1 MKFNAKGTTW
11 KKFKVGIRTYF
22 EMADNENAIY
32 HIITCVMQLKSC
44 FEEGV
49 QTLHI
54 YTGKEV
60 RLKITEPS
68 SQPKKFKE
76 EQDIKTRK
84 IETGHNKAQT
94 LQRQKNQE
102 SPKLLCLKGLQT

>member
-11 KKFKVGIRTYF
+11 KKAKVVIRKYF
-22 EMADNENAIY
+22 ETADNENTIY
-32 HIITCVMQLKSC
+32 RIITCVMQLKSC
-44 FEEGV
+44 FEGV
-49 QTLHI
+49 QTLYIYIHI
-54 YTGKEV
+54 HTGKDV

-84 IETGHNKAQT
+84 IETGRNKAQT
-94 LQRQKNQE
+94 L
-102 SPKLLCLKGLQT
+102 

>member
-11 KKFKVGIRTYF
+11 KKAKVGIRKYF
-22 EMADNENAIY
+22 EMADNENTIY
-32 HIITCVMQLKSC
+32 HIITCAMQLKSC
-44 FEEGV
+44 FEGV
-49 QTLHI
+49 QTLYI
-54 YTGKEV
+54 YIYAGKEV

-84 IETGHNKAQT
+84 IETGRNKAQT
-94 LQRQKNQE
+94 L
-102 SPKLLCLKGLQT
+102 